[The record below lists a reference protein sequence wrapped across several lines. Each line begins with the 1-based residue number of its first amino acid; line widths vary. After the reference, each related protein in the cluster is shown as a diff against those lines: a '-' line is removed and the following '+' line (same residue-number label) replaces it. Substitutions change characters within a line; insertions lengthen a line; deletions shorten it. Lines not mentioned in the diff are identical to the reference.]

1 MRLTKETIGKLSK
14 RITRR
19 LLNSDMLIWDDTPEK
34 LQGIISTII
43 TDDLMVEDQL
53 NEEVKM
59 LLEARTEDYERSMM
73 DYGRVFQ
80 LVKTKLARDR
90 GLIL

>member
-80 LVKTKLARDR
+80 LVKTKLVRDR

>member
-1 MRLTKETIGKLSK
+1 MRLTKETVGKLSK

-34 LQGIISTII
+34 LQGIIATII

>member
-1 MRLTKETIGKLSK
+1 MRLTKETVGKLSK

>member
-1 MRLTKETIGKLSK
+1 MRLTKETVGKLSK
-14 RITRR
+14 KITRR
-19 LLNSDMLIWDDTPEK
+19 LLNANLLIWEDTPEQ
-34 LQGIISTII
+34 LEGIISTII
-43 TDDLMVEDQL
+43 VDDLMVEDQL
-53 NEEVKM
+53 NEEVKT